1 MNFQMLQ
8 QFPPNF
14 QEAEM
19 VRVLHSDNR
28 LIFRLA
34 LLALVLAFMTSCTIV
49 PDKKDEKGNEEKL
62 DIYFVND
69 EFNPDTYVDE
79 IWNEKVVPY
88 FEKNCLE
95 IGAVLEVWKKNQ
107 DEAGKQ
113 FGYREKAEGSPYNF
127 RVKGSGKIVAANTK
141 SRASTID
148 VDLAPEDGVA
158 DVTIQ
163 IGPVI
168 KDSAIRDSLDFI
180 SFTDFTNQLEFAR
193 LSNAM
198 NKKINKEVLAGL
210 DRENL
215 VGKTV
220 RFNGSFTH
228 LQGSDL
234 VRITPVILSVE

>member
-1 MNFQMLQ
+1 
-8 QFPPNF
+8 
-14 QEAEM
+14 M
-19 VRVLHSDNR
+19 VSVLHSDNR
-28 LIFRLA
+28 LFFRSA
-34 LLALVLAFMTSCTIV
+34 LLALVLALTTSCTIV

-69 EFNPDTYVDE
+69 EFNPDTYVDK
-79 IWNEKVVPY
+79 IWSEKIVPY
-88 FEKNCLE
+88 FDTNCLE
-95 IGAVLEVWKKNQ
+95 IDTVLEVWKKSQ
-107 DEAGKQ
+107 DEAGKK

-148 VDLAPEDGVA
+148 VDLNPQDGTA

-168 KDSAIRDSLDFI
+168 KDSAIRDSLEFI

-193 LSNAM
+193 LSNAI
-198 NKKINKEVLAGL
+198 NKKIDKEVLSGL

-215 VGKTV
+215 VGKDV
-220 RFNGSFTH
+220 QFNGSFTN

-234 VRITPVILSVE
+234 VRITPVILSVKQE